1 MTHAVSVGAVDL
13 RLLANGERRVS
24 GVAEEDRPSSVSAG
38 VDLRLWQEED
48 GSDLNETYT
57 FEEHPAKT
65 LVGLAAGMMHRIQ
78 SLALLAARA
87 HAYMRAADRCVKLF
101 THIRGDGVLT
111 APLFLFPSLH
121 LHAEVTRTVF

>member
-48 GSDLNETYT
+48 GSDLNET
-57 FEEHPAKT
+57 
-65 LVGLAAGMMHRIQ
+65 
-78 SLALLAARA
+78 
-87 HAYMRAADRCVKLF
+87 
-101 THIRGDGVLT
+101 
-111 APLFLFPSLH
+111 
-121 LHAEVTRTVF
+121 